1 MGMSL
6 SISIRLETSLLI
18 DIIYFVTTSKCWKLW
33 PQLNFVSKNI
43 TNIEQVSAY
52 ENYVTSLKFK
62 ISFLNSRTGDKMLVY
77 DHGYGKKY
85 RYHDSW
91 GWVRQE
97 AELTPNFDQNFSRAF
112 AISLCQGSSS
122 TMTPWPLSVRWHC
135 LGMTWPSWDTLT
147 TQRWSRRYSW
157 NVCSWRICYI
167 LPF

>member
-1 MGMSL
+1 MRRRYPSMGML
-6 SISIRLETSLLI
+6 LYISIRLTLPNI
-18 DIIYFVTTSKCWKLW
+18 KCFPIKSH
-33 PQLNFVSKNI
+33 FDFKNI
-43 TNIEQVSAY
+43 AIIGQVSAY

-97 AELTPNFDQNFSRAF
+97 TELTPNSDQNFSRAF